1 MPNHKTSLSLTSFWE
16 HLIYTE
22 GALEAVPEVAHLVG
36 PVTAQQ
42 GGFKALHDEELE
54 AARATRKVEALVA
67 VANLVLDGALTQT
80 HNALLGEVQQDRT
93 AAAFV
98 RMFPEPISVQIRYGL
113 EQQIKILTAARRQL
127 TDSKDLYSA
136 AFIKTHSASL
146 KAAIAQGDAALE
158 ARRAHEIK
166 LADLRL
172 RLEDWKQDTNAVLTA
187 VEGELKTHGAN
198 NKKGAKWHK
207 AFLG

>member
-16 HLIYTE
+16 RLIYTE
-22 GALEAVPEVAHLVG
+22 AALEAEPAVVGLVG
-36 PVTAQQ
+36 PVTTHIA
-42 GGFKALHDEELE
+42 GFKALHDEELE
-54 AARATRKVEALVA
+54 AARMTRKIEARVA
-67 VANLVLDGALTQT
+67 VANLALDGALTLT

-98 RMFPEPISVQIRYGL
+98 RMFPEPLSVQIRYGL
-113 EQQIKILTAARRQL
+113 EQQIKIVSAALRQM

-136 AFIKTHSASL
+136 AFIKAHSASF
-146 KAAIAQGDAALE
+146 KAAIAQGEAALE

-187 VEGELKTHGAN
+187 VEGQLKTHGALH
-198 NKKGAKWHK
+198 KKGAMWYK